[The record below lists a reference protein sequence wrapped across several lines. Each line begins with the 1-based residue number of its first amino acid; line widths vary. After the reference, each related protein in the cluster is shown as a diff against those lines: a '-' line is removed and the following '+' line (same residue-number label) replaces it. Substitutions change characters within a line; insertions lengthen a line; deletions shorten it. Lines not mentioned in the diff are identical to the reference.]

1 MAAEID
7 VPPYYLCPISL
18 EIMKDPV
25 TTVTGI
31 TYDRDSIERWIF
43 TQKNTTCPV
52 TKQPL
57 SDAAELVT
65 PNIILR
71 RLIQSWCTLHAVE
84 RLPTPKSPV
93 TKSQLLKIINDAKT
107 PQIQIKSLQ
116 ILKSIAY
123 QNQTNKRVMENSGVP
138 DFLASLIVRK
148 MNRAFRPES
157 PELDMLEES
166 RKACEQALTILFTL
180 QLSVSGL
187 KALTLN
193 TEFIESLTRFIHHAS
208 YESRVYAVKMLK
220 SMLEAADPALQ
231 INLRP
236 EFFVELAQ
244 ILCDHGVC
252 QNASKATLKLLI
264 TVCPWGRNRA
274 KAVEAGL
281 VHVLINHMLE
291 SSDKRACEMM
301 LTVLDMLCQC
311 ADGRAELINHV
322 AGLAVVSKKILRVS
336 NVASERAVR
345 ILHSVSRFS
354 AGPGVLQEMMQ
365 IGVVAKLCLVVQVD
379 CGPKTK
385 ERAKEILKLHG
396 RAWRNSTCVP
406 TSLSSLYPSS

>member
-7 VPPYYLCPISL
+7 VPPYYICPISL

-31 TYDRDSIERWIF
+31 TYDRDSIEQWIF

-57 SDAAELVT
+57 SDAAEFVT
-65 PNIILR
+65 PNITLR
-71 RLIQSWCTLHAVE
+71 RLIQSWCTIHAADGVE
-84 RLPTPKSPV
+84 RLPTPKPAVS
-93 TKSQLLKIINDAKT
+93 KSQIQKILNGAQN
-107 PQIQIKSLQ
+107 PQTQIESLQ
-116 ILKSIAY
+116 ILKSIAS
-123 QNQTNKRVMENSGVP
+123 QNQTNKRCMENAGVP
-138 DFLASLIVRK
+138 EFLSSLIVRK
-148 MNRAFRPES
+148 TLRASRPES
-157 PELDMLEES
+157 PEES
-166 RKACEQALTILFTL
+166 IKACEEALSILFTL
-180 QLSVSGL
+180 QLSESGL

-193 TEFIESLTRFIHHAS
+193 TDFLESLTRFMQHAG
-208 YESRVYAVKMLK
+208 YESRVHAVMMLK
-220 SMLEAADPALQ
+220 SILEAADPAQQ

-244 ILCDHGVC
+244 ILSDNGVC

-264 TVCPWGRNRA
+264 SVCPWGRNRA

-281 VHVLINHMLE
+281 VHVLINHLLE

-311 ADGRAELINHV
+311 ADGRAELIKHG
-322 AGLAVVSKKILRVS
+322 AGLAIVSKKILRVS

-354 AGPGVLQEMMQ
+354 AGPSVLQEMMQ

-379 CGPKTK
+379 CGLKTK

-396 RAWRNSTCVP
+396 RAWRNSTCIP
-406 TSLSSLYPSS
+406 TSLISSYPSS